1 MKTFRVL
8 AIGGALVACT
18 IAMLGSWT
26 RINQA
31 GMTCPD
37 WPLCRGAVIPILHG
51 GVVLEWTHRL
61 LAGCETFIVAAL
73 IVIGWRLRATV
84 RNLSGILIAL
94 GAVFVLQVLLGGA
107 TIFLANSPLSVMI
120 HWGTAMLLLAILTSL
135 VVISLVC
142 DPARPGSLEFS
153 WRRAGVLPF
162 VAACAFVTM
171 CVGAYVSSSGAG
183 LACLSVPGCG
193 PSFFGEGGPQ
203 ALQMTHRLLAGA
215 LVVFAVAAL
224 VLHPGRLVRSTV
236 ALRAAAILLA
246 LQITLGVLNV
256 LWLLPTPL
264 REAHA
269 ANAVAVFL
277 AFVTAMVLASLEGSL
292 ALNVL
297 ASKNETRN
305 TLQHKRNAAQDGED
319 DREIFQPIE
328 T

>member
-8 AIGGALVACT
+8 AVAGALVACT
-18 IAMLGSWT
+18 VALLGSWT

-37 WPLCRGAVIPILHG
+37 WPLCHGAVVPILHG

-73 IVIGWRLRATV
+73 IAVGWRLRSSI
-84 RNLSGILIAL
+84 RNLSGLLIAL

-107 TIFLANSPLSVMI
+107 TIFLKNGPLSVMF

-135 VVISLVC
+135 VIVAFAF
-142 DPARPGSLEFS
+142 DPARPGSLEFT
-153 WRRAGVLPF
+153 WRATGLLPF
-162 VAACAFVTM
+162 VALCAFITM
-171 CVGAYVSSSGAG
+171 CAGAYVSSSGAG

-193 PSFFGEGGPQ
+193 PSFLGENAPQ
-203 ALQMTHRLLAGA
+203 ALQMTHRILAATLA
-215 LVVFAVAAL
+215 LFAVAAL
-224 VLHPGRLVRSTV
+224 VVHPGRLAASTR
-236 ALRAAAILLA
+236 ALRVAVILLA

-256 LWLLPTPL
+256 LWLLPTAL

-277 AFVTAMVLASLEGSL
+277 AFVAAMVLASLEESL
-292 ALNVL
+292 PGAL
-297 ASKNETRN
+297 ASKKEA
-305 TLQHKRNAAQDGED
+305 RNA
-319 DREIFQPIE
+319 
-328 T
+328 